1 MVEAVCAGVVS
12 GHQEWTRRLS
22 TQQLQRAPCQQLLG
36 QMGTIAFSA
45 AAMKSTACVL
55 AHRYSK
61 DGINDFYRWIWNL
74 FYSTYAL
81 FPFV

>member
-1 MVEAVCAGVVS
+1 MCALPAHAGAEAETIVS
-12 GHQEWTRRLS
+12 SE
-22 TQQLQRAPCQQLLG
+22 
-36 QMGTIAFSA
+36 